1 MRESQKTMENGN
13 YIQNYIHIYIQKEAV
28 FHFQERSIAVLCMF
42 GLYFFVLFSDRLLAA
57 ENWLST
63 PGSSKKKHK
72 LEVSEFNKIQTI
84 SLFLFLFFYYIVL
97 LWKNHSQMNLENSI
111 SFL

>member
-57 ENWLST
+57 ETGILRLVHPRKNTNWELVNSTKYKLSVCSFFC
-63 PGSSKKKHK
+63 SSIIKFCCGK
-72 LEVSEFNKIQTI
+72 TI
-84 SLFLFLFFYYIVL
+84 P
-97 LWKNHSQMNLENSI
+97 K
-111 SFL
+111 